1 MANTGLN
8 VSDVV
13 SVQVV
18 MSPVAAALRNFGAL
32 LILGDSN
39 VIDTAERIRQY
50 SDIDGVIDDFGTS
63 APEYLAASLFFGQS
77 PQPEVLYVGKWAR
90 AATSAVLHG
99 GILSA
104 AEQAISNFTSIT
116 NGGFSI
122 VIDGAAATVVTALN
136 LSAVTTLSGVAA
148 AVQAKLPAGVTCVW
162 NPVYGRFD
170 ITSSTTGA
178 TSTLAF
184 ATAPGSGTDARA
196 ALKIGSTNGGS
207 IVNGI
212 AAESLL
218 SAVGTMA
225 DMSNDWYG
233 LKVASSVSP
242 SENDV
247 VAVAGLIEASGVS
260 RIYGVTTQDT
270 GVLSAAD
277 TGCIASQLKALGYK
291 RTFVQYSSSNKYA
304 AASIFGRAFT
314 VDFDGSNT
322 TLTIKFKQEP
332 GVVAEYLTATQ
343 AATLKDKNCNVF
355 VAYNNDTSII
365 QEGVMANGYFFDEVH
380 GTDWLQNAVQ
390 TAIYNL
396 LYTSTTKI
404 PQTDAGV
411 GLIVATICKELD
423 RAVTNGLVAPG
434 IWNAGGFGALKQG
447 DTLAKGYYVYA
458 QPVASQSQATREARE
473 APVIQ
478 CAIKLAGAIHFVD
491 CIINVNR

>member
-18 MSPVAAALRNFGAL
+18 MSPIAAALRNFGAL

-39 VIDTAERIRQY
+39 VIDTTERIRQY

-63 APEYLAASLFFGQS
+63 APEYSAAALFFGQS
-77 PQPEVLYVGKWAR
+77 PQPEICYIGKWAR

-104 AEQAISNFTSIT
+104 AEQAIANFTAIT
-116 NGGFSI
+116 SGGFSI
-122 VIDGAAATVVTALN
+122 VIDGAAATDVTGLN
-136 LSAVTTLSGVAA
+136 LSAVTTLAGVAA
-148 AVQAKLPAGVTCVW
+148 AVQAKLPSGVTCVW
-162 NPVYGRFD
+162 NATQGRFD

-178 TSTLAF
+178 TSTIAF
-184 ATAPGSGTDARA
+184 ATAPGSGTDARSV
-196 ALKIGSTNGGS
+196 LKIGSTNGGS
-207 IVNGI
+207 LVDGI

-218 SAVGTMA
+218 SAVGIMA
-225 DMSNDWYG
+225 DQSNDWYG
-233 LKVASSVSP
+233 LYVASSVDP
-242 SENDV
+242 SESDV
-247 VAVAGLIEASGVS
+247 VAVAGLIEASSVS

-291 RTFVQYSSSNKYA
+291 RTFVQYSGNSEYA

-332 GVVAEYLTATQ
+332 GVVAEYIPATQ
-343 AATLKDKNCNVF
+343 AATLKDKHCNVF

-365 QEGVMANGYFFDEVH
+365 QEGVMVNGYFFDEVH

-396 LYTSTTKI
+396 LYTSTTKV

-411 GLIVATICKELD
+411 NLIVATICQELD
-423 RAVTNGLVAPG
+423 RAVNNGLVAPG
-434 IWNAGGFGALKQG
+434 VWNASGFGALKQG

-458 QPVASQSQATREARE
+458 QPVALQSQANREARK
-473 APVIQ
+473 APAIQ
-478 CAIKLAGAIHFVD
+478 CAIKLAGAIHSVD